1 MTVAR
6 RIPLTLAVFA
16 VTAVPSLLQF
26 AFPAVLTSLQ
36 RTPAIRD
43 GQVWR
48 LITSL
53 LVQDGGWFGTISN
66 LFFLLLIGALAEL
79 TIRRWLWATCYLGCG
94 LAAEGIAVAWQPTG
108 GGNSIAIC
116 GLAGALTVALLARP
130 LRPSAAWRPD
140 ATGDALHPRH
150 LWLPAGVAWWSVAI
164 LGTVSEL
171 ALYIGAAGGAAV
183 QIALVAGGEQG
194 RGNRT
199 LGRIV
204 AVGALLVGVAL
215 SALRNIH
222 GPPLLLG
229 AAICSA
235 SIYASTR
242 IWKQRQT

>member
-1 MTVAR
+1 MTTVR
-6 RIPLTLAVFA
+6 RIPLTLAVFV

-48 LITSL
+48 LVTSL
-53 LVQDGGWFGTISN
+53 VVQDGGWFGAISN
-66 LFFLLLIGALAEL
+66 LFFLLLVGSLAEL

-94 LAAEGIAVAWQPTG
+94 LAAEAIAVAWQPTG

-116 GLAGALTVALLARP
+116 GAGRRPHGRVARAPAAADPPRGGP
-130 LRPSAAWRPD
+130 TPSATQLR
-140 ATGDALHPRH
+140 PRH

-164 LGTVSEL
+164 LGTVSEV

-194 RGNRT
+194 RGNRL

-204 AVGALLVGVAL
+204 AIGALAVATAL
-215 SALRNIH
+215 TALRNIH

-229 AAICSA
+229 AALA
-235 SIYASTR
+235 YAATR
-242 IWKQRQT
+242 RRL

>member
-1 MTVAR
+1 MTALR
-6 RIPLTLAVFA
+6 RTPLTLAVFV

-36 RTPAIRD
+36 RTAAIRD
-43 GQVWR
+43 GEVWR
-48 LITSL
+48 LVTSL
-53 LVQDGGWFGTISN
+53 LVQDGGWFGAISN
-66 LFFLLLIGALAEL
+66 LFFLLLVGSLAEL
-79 TIRRWLWATCYLGCG
+79 VLRRWLWALCYLGCG

-116 GLAGALTVALLARP
+116 GLAGALTIALLARP

-140 ATGDALHPRH
+140 AISEELRPRH

-164 LGTVSEL
+164 LGTESEV
-171 ALYIGAAGGAAV
+171 ALYIGVAAGAAV

-194 RGNRT
+194 RGNRA

-204 AVGALLVGVAL
+204 ATGALLVAVAL
-215 SALRNIH
+215 TALRNIH

-229 AAICSA
+229 AALA
-235 SIYASTR
+235 YAATR
-242 IWKQRQT
+242 PRRA

>member
-1 MTVAR
+1 VTVAR

-16 VTAVPSLLQF
+16 VTAAFSLSQF

-48 LITSL
+48 LFTSL

-66 LFFLLLIGALAEL
+66 LFFLLLVGALAEL

-116 GLAGALTVALLARP
+116 GLAGALTVALLTAP
-130 LRPSAAWRPD
+130 LRPSAAWLAD
-140 ATGDALHPRH
+140 AIGAELRPRH

-164 LGTVSEL
+164 LGTVSSV
-171 ALYIGAAGGAAV
+171 ALYIGAAAGAAV

-204 AVGALLVGVAL
+204 GIGALGVGVAL
-215 SALRNIH
+215 TGLRNIH

-229 AAICSA
+229 AALAFAA
-235 SIYASTR
+235 SRRRA
-242 IWKQRQT
+242 

>member
-1 MTVAR
+1 MNAAR

-16 VTAVPSLLQF
+16 VTAAFSLSQF

-48 LITSL
+48 LVTSL

-66 LFFLLLIGALAEL
+66 LLFLLLVGALAEL
-79 TIRRWLWATCYLGCG
+79 TVRRWLWATCYLGCG

-130 LRPSAAWRPD
+130 LRPSAAWRTD
-140 ATGDALHPRH
+140 ATGTELRPRH
-150 LWLPAGVAWWSVAI
+150 LWLPAGVAWWSVAL
-164 LGTVSEL
+164 LGTASEL
-171 ALYIGAAGGAAV
+171 ALYIGAVGGAAV
-183 QIALVAGGEQG
+183 QIALVMGGETG

-204 AVGALLVGVAL
+204 ALAALGVAV
-215 SALRNIH
+215 ALTATRNIH

-229 AAICSA
+229 AALT
-235 SIYASTR
+235 YAATR
-242 IWKQRQT
+242 RA